1 MLASKSD
8 SLFEMVV
15 ALPVKQRQQLARKAE
30 FYRKVL
36 DKAIASI
43 LAPSIGRA
51 DDQFL
56 VADAVIPL
64 YGVGSTPQEAME
76 DYRSVVV
83 EYYEGL
89 EAEADELAPILRSQL
104 DVLRQVFEPLEKVV

>member
-1 MLASKSD
+1 MLAAQLD
-8 SLFEMVV
+8 SLAEMVV
-15 ALPVKQRQQLARKAE
+15 GLPVKQRQQLMNKAE
-30 FYRKVL
+30 SYRKVL

-64 YGVGSTPQEAME
+64 YGIGPTPQEAME

-83 EYYEGL
+83 EYYESL
-89 EAEADELAPILRSQL
+89 EAEAGELAPSLRNQL
-104 DVLRQVFEPLEKVV
+104 DILRQVIEPLEKVG